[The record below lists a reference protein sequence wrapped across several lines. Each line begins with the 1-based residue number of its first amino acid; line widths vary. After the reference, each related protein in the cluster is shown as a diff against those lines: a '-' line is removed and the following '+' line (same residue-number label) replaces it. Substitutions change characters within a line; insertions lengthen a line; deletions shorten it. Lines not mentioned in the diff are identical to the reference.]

1 MEGEEEKWESSCY
14 AVLLRGKNYKK
25 KKNCKNN
32 VNKCKD
38 KKREKISTLTDSASR
53 TAKSV

>member
-1 MEGEEEKWESSCY
+1 MGEFLLLCAFEGKK
-14 AVLLRGKNYKK
+14 LQKK
-25 KKNCKNN
+25 KKNSKNN